1 MPLTAWNMA
10 RINIRNV
17 ECSNIYF
24 TINTYFYLIYYKLLY
39 RFILIAFKV
48 SEYVYFNE
56 PGYENTINTVQG
68 QEANN
73 AYSNIVKY
81 GNIKYAM

>member
-1 MPLTAWNMA
+1 MWNA
-10 RINIRNV
+10 AT
-17 ECSNIYF
+17 S
-24 TINTYFYLIYYKLLY
+24 TLLE
-39 RFILIAFKV
+39 ILISIQSIISYFIICLFLLIV

-56 PGYENTINTVQG
+56 PGFENTINTVQG